1 MSGKVADAVVMVADE
16 SEEFMDLLLDGIR
29 RRQQAPKA
37 RSEMPLRR
45 ADWRR
50 SDAGRTMWGKVAD
63 AVVTVADESE
73 EFMLAIRGR
82 YSPVTSGSETSLD
95 ELEWG
100 DDVYNDEEEEL
111 APLLDDEPA
120 VRGVRVA
127 GMGMPRRSSCQ
138 SLVDLQDAA
147 AQSGSPVLMRRSSS
161 CQALVAPAVGVFA
174 ARRSRQRSFSNEG
187 VGLLGP
193 PSLESLL
200 EPPADEAVEGGADGV
215 LLPSHSYAYLDAEVA
230 DGADFDPGVLEPI
243 HASRARSS
251 SYGLAASEVEVAR
264 RTYGANQLPAVLPD
278 MPAETFR
285 AIAYV
290 LSLRPAA
297 YAAATLAST
306 HLVVRDLLAPLSRLS
321 PRSSAFVGVAALG
334 VSAAIIGG
342 SRFLERYVRAF
353 DRLHEHVR
361 LAQYALHRQFKD
373 VEEEALCLVTR
384 EGARRWVPCS
394 ALVPGDILHLEEGR
408 VPTDCMLLSTAGL
421 NVACPLAK
429 LPFQSAAPRFLS
441 TAWWR
446 GQGSGEA
453 VLKRKIRLF
462 KSESDAEGVA
472 LATSIVKS
480 GKATA
485 VVTRTGQSSFAY
497 QLLSRLSSLSL
508 AEVLMLYVMG
518 GVPVHP
524 TQQWRV

>member
-1 MSGKVADAVVMVADE
+1 MPGKMADAVVLVADE
-16 SEEFMDLLLDGIR
+16 SEEFMDLLLEGSS
-29 RRQQAPKA
+29 RRQQASKE
-37 RSEMPLRR
+37 RSEMAMRR
-45 ADWRR
+45 ADGRR
-50 SDAGRTMWGKVAD
+50 SDAGLKMSGKVAD
-63 AVVTVADESE
+63 AGVTVADESE

-82 YSPVTSGSETSLD
+82 YSPVPSGSETSSD

-100 DDVYNDEEEEL
+100 EDVYNDEEEEEP
-111 APLLDDEPA
+111 APLRGDKRAE
-120 VRGVRVA
+120 RGVRVA
-127 GMGMPRRSSCQ
+127 GMGMPRRGSCQ
-138 SLVDLQDAA
+138 SLVDLEDAA
-147 AQSGSPVLMRRSSS
+147 AQSAKPGLMRRSAS
-161 CQALVAPAVGVFA
+161 CQALVAPAAGVFA

-187 VGLLGP
+187 VGAQGP

-200 EPPADEAVEGGADGV
+200 EPPSDEAAEGGGAG
-215 LLPSHSYAYLDAEVA
+215 LLSSHSYAYLDAEVA
-230 DGADFDPGVLEPI
+230 DGADFDPGVLEPM
-243 HASRARSS
+243 HASRARCS

-264 RTYGANQLPAVLPD
+264 RTYGANQLPAALPD
-278 MPAETFR
+278 MPAATFR

-321 PRSSAFVGVAALG
+321 PSSSAVVGVAALG

-361 LAQYALHRQFKD
+361 LAQYALHRQFKG
-373 VEEEALCLVTR
+373 VAEEALCLVTR

-394 ALVPGDILHLEEGR
+394 ELVPGDILHLEEGR
-408 VPTDCMLLSTAGL
+408 VPTDCMLLSTADL
-421 NVACPLAK
+421 HVACPLAK
-429 LPFQSAAPRFLS
+429 LPFQSATPRFLS

-446 GQGSGEA
+446 EGGGGT
-453 VLKRKIRLF
+453 VLQRKIRLV
-462 KSESDAEGVA
+462 KSESDEEGVA

-485 VVTRTGQSSFAY
+485 VVIRTGQSSLAY

-508 AEVLMLYVMG
+508 ADVLMLYVMG
-518 GVPVHP
+518 GVPPHP
-524 TQQWRV
+524 THQWRV